1 MLRFHAAMTAVAL
14 RARMRP
20 RAHAG
25 TSAVLFLALFAGQA
39 GLIAVSPVLAELAS
53 DLGVSTA
60 LAGQLRMVTGLVAG
74 VAALGLASVAGRIG
88 LGTQLLA
95 GAVLVAVGSL
105 VSALAPTFLL
115 LAAAQA
121 PIGVGVALVT
131 TAGTV
136 AAAEWVPDEH
146 RTRVLSWALVGQ
158 PAAWIVGMPLVGA
171 VGETSWRLGFVVLP
185 FAGGIVAAAALAR
198 RAGDAPRTT
207 EPIPVRA
214 AFANRDLRLWVSGE
228 LLANSAWAGTLVF
241 AGALFVETYSVSVAL
256 TGFLLATAA
265 VAYVVGTFSFRRL
278 VGRHDRRRLVA
289 LGFALAVLVA
299 LFGAARAGVV
309 VSVILFSAA
318 AFVAGGRTLVSS
330 SVGLSVAP
338 ELRSAVMGARAA
350 SMQFGYFLGVL
361 VAGGALAVSGYAGL
375 GVALGILLVGAGALF
390 APCALGS
397 SVCYPARLAPS
408 SGAA

>member
-1 MLRFHAAMTAVAL
+1 MRFDAAMTAVAI

-20 RAHAG
+20 RAYAG

-60 LAGQLRMVTGLVAG
+60 LAGQLRMFTGLVAG

-88 LGTQLLA
+88 LGTQLFT

-105 VSALAPTFLL
+105 ASAVAPTFLL

-185 FAGGIVAAAALAR
+185 FAGALVAAAALLR
-198 RAGDAPRTT
+198 RVGDAPRTT
-207 EPIPVRA
+207 EPVATRA

-241 AGALFVETYSVSVAL
+241 SGALFVETYGVSLAL

-265 VAYVVGTFSFRRL
+265 AAYVAGNFAFRRM
-278 VGRHDRRRLVA
+278 VGAHDRRRLVT
-289 LGFALAVLVA
+289 LGFALAALVA
-299 LFGAARAGVV
+299 LFGVARGGVV
-309 VSVILFSAA
+309 LSTALFSAA

-350 SMQFGYFLGVL
+350 SMQFGYFVGVL
-361 VAGGALAVSGYAGL
+361 VSGGALAVAGYAGL
-375 GVALGILLVGAGALF
+375 GLAMGALLVGSAALF

-397 SVCYPARLAPS
+397 AVCYPPRLASS
-408 SGAA
+408 SG

>member
-1 MLRFHAAMTAVAL
+1 MSTIAL
-14 RARMRP
+14 TRRAGS
-20 RAHAG
+20 HAG
-25 TSAVLFLALFAGQA
+25 VSATLFLALFAGQA
-39 GLIAVSPVLAELAS
+39 GLIAVSPVLAQLAA

-60 LAGQLRMVTGLVAG
+60 VAGQLRMVTGLVAA
-74 VAALGLASVAGRIG
+74 VAALTLASAAGRIG
-88 LGTQLLA
+88 LGTQLFA
-95 GAVLVAVGSL
+95 GAALVGVGSL
-105 VSALAPTFLL
+105 ASAIAPTFLV

-131 TAGTV
+131 SAGTV

-185 FAGGIVAAAALAR
+185 LAASIAAAAVLLGR
-198 RAGDAPRTT
+198 VGDAPRTA
-207 EPIPVRA
+207 EPVRLRG

-241 AGALFVETYSVSVAL
+241 AGALFVETYGASAAL
-256 TGFLLATAA
+256 TGLLLAVAA
-265 VAYVVGTFSFRRL
+265 VAYVAGTFTFRRL

-289 LGFALAVLVA
+289 LGFTMAFLVA
-299 LFGAARAGVV
+299 LFGAARPGVV
-309 VSVILFSAA
+309 ASTVLFSAA
-318 AFVAGGRTLVSS
+318 AYVAGGRTLVSS
-330 SVGLSVAP
+330 SVGLAVAP

-350 SMQFGYFLGVL
+350 TMQLGYFLGVL
-361 VAGGALAVSGYAGL
+361 VSGVALALAGYAGL
-375 GVALGILLVGAGALF
+375 GVAMGLLLLGAAALF

-397 SVCYPARLAPS
+397 SVCYPRHLQPARA
-408 SGAA
+408 

>member
-1 MLRFHAAMTAVAL
+1 MSTVAV
-14 RARMRP
+14 RVRP
-20 RAHAG
+20 STHAG
-25 TSAVLFLALFAGQA
+25 ISATLFLALFAGQA
-39 GLIAVSPVLAELAS
+39 GLIAVSPVLAELAA

-60 LAGQLRMVTGLVAG
+60 VAGQLRMVTGLVAG
-74 VAALGLASVAGRIG
+74 VAALALVSLAGRIG
-88 LGTQLLA
+88 LGTQLFA
-95 GAVLVAVGSL
+95 GAAFVAVGSL
-105 VSALAPTFLL
+105 ASALAPTFLL

-185 FAGGIVAAAALAR
+185 FASALVAASVLLR
-198 RAGDAPRTT
+198 RAGDAPRTV
-207 EPIPVRA
+207 EPVRLGG
-214 AFANRDLRLWVSGE
+214 AFVNRDLRLWVSGE

-241 AGALFVETYSVSVAL
+241 AGALFVESYGVSVAL

-265 VAYVVGTFSFRRL
+265 VAYVAGTFTFRRL
-278 VGRHDRRRLVA
+278 VGVHDRRRLVA
-289 LGFALAVLVA
+289 LGLVLAALVA
-299 LFGAARAGVV
+299 LFGAARSGPA
-309 VSVILFSAA
+309 VSTILFSAA

-338 ELRSAVMGARAA
+338 ELRSAVMAGRAA
-350 SMQFGYFLGVL
+350 TMQFGYFLGVVL
-361 VAGGALAVSGYAGL
+361 AGAGLAIAGYAGL
-375 GVALGILLVGAGALF
+375 GAAMALLFVGAAALF

-397 SVCYPARLAPS
+397 NVCYPARVAPS
-408 SGAA
+408 SSPA